1 MSEQK
6 NEERNIIERFLH
18 PTKRGRIWQ
27 IFIGIILLVF
37 LAGLVDAGAQ
47 YNRATDWVSEKTN
60 NTIQLPKTKEF
71 PFNLGLDLQ
80 GGTHLIYKANVDEI
94 PKERRD
100 SAVQG
105 VRDVIERRVNALGV
119 NEPNVRTSKTGDGGY
134 RIEVELAG
142 IRDVEEAIE
151 KIGETPLLEFKERAE
166 AKNELTE
173 EEQEEMA
180 QYNKDARER
189 AEEVLGKLLSGG
201 DFEALVEQYDE
212 KRPSEE
218 ERSTEPAWITERGYS
233 ELIEGL
239 SGLKSGEIKEDII
252 ETDKGYAIV
261 KFLEERVK
269 QQEEGEGPAKEVK
282 ASHLLICHKEVRNC
296 GNDLGKEE
304 AYEKIKEIKQEA
316 DPDNFAELVKEHS
329 TEPGAETSAGDLGW
343 IRKGDM
349 VKPFEQTVFEQ
360 EVGTISY
367 VVESEFGYHLIHK
380 QEERNIKEYKI
391 QDIFFDKKQERDY
404 LEPAGQWK
412 NTELSGKHLTGASAT
427 FTQTGEPQ
435 VSLEFNS
442 EGADLFKEITER
454 NVGKQV
460 AIFLDG
466 QLETAPT
473 VNEAIPDGRAVISG
487 KYTLEEAKGLAQS
500 LNAGALPVPIEML
513 SQKTIGPSLGAES
526 ISSSLTAGLVGLAL
540 VALFMII
547 VYRLAGLL
555 AVVSLAIY
563 GILLLSLFKLFAITI
578 TLGSLAGFIVS
589 IGMAVDANVLIFER
603 LKEELRTGKDMGQA
617 IKKSFSRAWPSIR
630 DGNISTLITAFI
642 LMQFTTGV
650 VRGFAITLFAGI
662 LISMFSAIIITRNFM
677 NLIPE
682 KWLEKHKKI
691 LIKS

>member
-1 MSEQK
+1 MSEQN
-6 NEERNIIERFLH
+6 NEERNIIEKFLH
-18 PTKRGRIWQ
+18 PSKRGRIWQ
-27 IFIGIILLVF
+27 IFIGIILLAF

-47 YNRATDWVSEKTN
+47 YNQATDWVANKTN
-60 NTIQLPKTKEF
+60 NAIQLPKTHVF

-80 GGTHLIYKANVDEI
+80 GGTHLIYKADVSDI
-94 PKERRD
+94 PKERQE

-119 NEPNVRTSKTGDGGY
+119 NEPNVRTSKTGEGGY

-142 IRDVEEAIE
+142 VRDVEEAIK
-151 KIGETPLLEFKERAE
+151 KIGETPLLEFKEQADL
-166 AKNELTE
+166 KKELTDQE
-173 EEQEEMA
+173 KEEMA
-180 QYNKDARER
+180 QYNQDAQKK

-201 DFEALVEQYDE
+201 NFDALIGKYDE

-218 ERSTEPAWITERGYS
+218 KRSTDPVWVAGREYS
-233 ELIEGL
+233 ELINNIQDL
-239 SGLKSGEIKEDII
+239 SPGEIKNDII
-252 ETDKGYAIV
+252 ETDKGYVIV

-269 QQEEGEGPAKEVK
+269 QQEDGQGPAKEIK
-282 ASHLLICHKEVRNC
+282 ASHLLICHKDARHCN
-296 GNDLGKEE
+296 NDLSKQE
-304 AYEKIKEIKQEA
+304 AYEKIKEIKKQA
-316 DPDNFAELVKEHS
+316 NPNNFADLVKEHS
-329 TEPGAETSAGDLGW
+329 TEPGAGTSAGNLGW

-349 VKPFEQTVFEQ
+349 VKPFEQTVFGQ
-360 EVGTISY
+360 EVGSISY
-367 VVESEFGYHLIHK
+367 VVETEFGYHLIYK

-391 QDIFFDKKQERDY
+391 QDIFFDKKQKQDY
-404 LEPAGQWK
+404 LRPAGGWK
-412 NTELSGKHLTGASAT
+412 NTKLSGKHLAGASVT
-427 FTQTGEPQ
+427 FTQTGTPQ
-435 VSLEFNS
+435 ISLEFNS
-442 EGADLFKEITER
+442 EGADLFKEITQR
-454 NVGKQV
+454 NVGEQV

-487 KYTLEEAKGLAQS
+487 KYTLEEAKELAQS

-513 SQKTIGPSLGAES
+513 SQKTIGPSLGERS
-526 ISSSLTAGLVGLAL
+526 ISNSLTAGLVGLVL
-540 VALFMII
+540 VALFMIVI
-547 VYRLAGLL
+547 YRLAGLL

-563 GILLLSLFKLFAITI
+563 GVLLLALFKLFAITI
-578 TLGSLAGFIVS
+578 TLGSLAGFVVS

-603 LKEELRTGKDMGQA
+603 LKEELRAGKDMIQA
-617 IKKSFSRAWPSIR
+617 VKQSFSRAWPSIR

-662 LISMFSAIIITRNFM
+662 LMSMFSAIIITRNLM

>member
-1 MSEQK
+1 MSEQN

-47 YNRATDWVSEKTN
+47 YNRATDWVSEKSN

-80 GGTHLIYKANVDEI
+80 GGTHLIYKADVSDI
-94 PKERRD
+94 PKERRE

-119 NEPNVRTSKTGDGGY
+119 NEPNVMTSQNREGDY
-134 RIEVELAG
+134 RIEIELAG
-142 IRDVEEAIE
+142 IKDVEEAIR
-151 KIGETPLLEFKERAE
+151 KIGETPLLEFKEQADP
-166 AKNELTE
+166 KNELT
-173 EEQEEMA
+173 QEEKEEMEEF
-180 QYNKDARER
+180 NTESREK

-201 DFEALVEQYDE
+201 EFEALANQYDE
-212 KRPSEE
+212 ARPSEE
-218 ERSTEPAWITERGYS
+218 EASVEPTWVTERRYS
-233 ELIEGL
+233 KLIDGIEDL
-239 SGLKSGEIKEDII
+239 QPGEIKKDII
-252 ETDKGYAIV
+252 ETDKGHVIV

-269 QQEEGEGPAKEVK
+269 QDEETGEPAEEIKT
-282 ASHLLICHKEVRNC
+282 SHLLICHKEAQNC
-296 GNDLGKEE
+296 DNELSKEE
-304 AYEKIKEIKQEA
+304 AYEKIKEIKEEA
-316 DPDNFAELVKEHS
+316 NPGNFADLAKEHS

-391 QDIFFDKKQERDY
+391 QDIFFDKKQEKDY
-404 LEPAGQWK
+404 LDPAGQWK

-427 FTQTGEPQ
+427 FTQSGEPQ

-442 EGADLFKEITER
+442 EGAELFKEITEK

-466 QLETAPT
+466 EVETAPT

-487 KYTLEEAKGLAQS
+487 KYTLEEAKELAQS

-513 SQKTIGPSLGAES
+513 SQKTIGSSLGQES
-526 ISSSLTAGLVGLAL
+526 IDNSLVAGLAGLVL

-555 AVVSLAIY
+555 AVASLAIY
-563 GILLLSLFKLFAITI
+563 GVLLLALFKLFAITI

-603 LKEELRTGKDMGQA
+603 LKEELRAGRDMGQS
-617 IKKSFSRAWPSIR
+617 IKQSFSRAWPSIR
-630 DGNISTLITAFI
+630 DGNISTLITSFI

-650 VRGFAITLFAGI
+650 VRGFAITLFIGI

-682 KWLEKHKKI
+682 RWLEKHKKF
-691 LIKS
+691 LITN